1 MITPIEQ
8 IASIVPEARSA
19 EKVNASGE
27 QGAFGDIFRSAI
39 ENVRQTDAEKT
50 QAQYLLATGQLDN
63 PAALTIALCR
73 FSEYF
78 SGEGIGMYVEN
89 EALRFFPLAV
99 SNEWGEWYWAIFVL
113 EGLAALAI
121 MACLL
126 RQRARRPGA

>member
-19 EKVNASGE
+19 EKVGSSGE

-63 PAALTIALCR
+63 PAALTIASPKNEIAVRLLVQLR
-73 FSEYF
+73 NKALDAYSELTRI
-78 SGEGIGMYVEN
+78 S
-89 EALRFFPLAV
+89 L
-99 SNEWGEWYWAIFVL
+99 
-113 EGLAALAI
+113 
-121 MACLL
+121 
-126 RQRARRPGA
+126 

>member
-50 QAQYLLATGQLDN
+50 QAQ
-63 PAALTIALCR
+63 
-73 FSEYF
+73 
-78 SGEGIGMYVEN
+78 
-89 EALRFFPLAV
+89 
-99 SNEWGEWYWAIFVL
+99 
-113 EGLAALAI
+113 
-121 MACLL
+121 
-126 RQRARRPGA
+126 